1 MLGRTWTGSGRNDI
15 DDDCG
20 VRYLR
25 GGKMCRRGSE
35 PRRKLV
41 RWQRLMISA
50 GWLARFK
57 SRPRLYPRGILPR
70 ICPSLFAAL
79 SRHRR
84 RTGLPEC
91 HEPVNPFVSLTN
103 RLLAPYRGHY
113 LWKIVR
119 SSLEMKHRK
128 YFLFFNYCFHLLFQ
142 TMESVEFHYM
152 FITLSFNFFFNNK

>member
-1 MLGRTWTGSGRNDI
+1 MKLSKVLMCEPADVRRTWTGSGRNDI
-15 DDDCG
+15 DDCG

-84 RTGLPEC
+84 TGLPEC

-103 RLLAPYRGHY
+103 RLLTTY

-119 SSLEMKHRK
+119 SSLEMKRRK
-128 YFLFFNYCFHLLFQ
+128 HLL
-142 TMESVEFHYM
+142 SI
-152 FITLSFNFFFNNK
+152 FIISDDRVAGVSLRTVTL